1 MYYTTKPSFGVWGL
15 GFRVQG
21 PGSTA
26 SVAEELPL
34 EELCLASDM
43 FERKQ
48 EFSRLFKDSER
59 ERERER
65 ERAREREREIRLAI
79 RFDTG
84 CYIEFT
90 GSHVRCYGCLGFW
103 VLGFRV

>member
-59 ERERER
+59 ERDRERQREREQERER
-65 ERAREREREIRLAI
+65 ERERERFGLPSGLIQGVI
-79 RFDTG
+79 
-84 CYIEFT
+84 
-90 GSHVRCYGCLGFW
+90 
-103 VLGFRV
+103 

>member
-1 MYYTTKPSFGVWGL
+1 MPYAICTIQQSHRLGFGVL

-59 ERERER
+59 EREREER
-65 ERAREREREIRLAI
+65 ERARERERE
-79 RFDTG
+79 RFG
-84 CYIEFT
+84 LPSGLIQ
-90 GSHVRCYGCLGFW
+90 GVI
-103 VLGFRV
+103 